1 MSLKPIILQQ
11 FCFVYKLIIQHDS
24 ISFLEENIGEFIRK
38 KRSSQEELI
47 NLINEIAKEYINN
60 NENNSFVEL
69 EKLKTVYHNL
79 TCLENIE
86 NVKTVLIDNDLMI
99 DDMDPNEFLRVV
111 NAFDMPSW
119 NYSNEKKGFIR
130 KLDPLK
136 KINPSK
142 GCINIERF
150 DLVYQ
155 RLKRWPGYLKQ
166 ATGFNKID
174 NKLPTIKDLRGR
186 TGQMFNI
193 FGMLTLS
200 KEGIYCIED
209 KDDILKLDLSECVF
223 DGIHA
228 EGNFVIVKGQYC
240 NGQIL
245 KVINMENP
253 PLECVDDTRREFG
266 RIDFL
271 GVPTSREDRE
281 DEMIKKCEATWKHL
295 FFAIISDVWLDKPE
309 TLKNLRKMLR
319 GYQRVK
325 MFPFVFV
332 FIGNFLSEPFLY
344 SDECSMK
351 YRAAFD
357 KLGALIAEFPSIAKS
372 SHFIFVPGNNDFN
385 FNGILPQRQISDLYT
400 ARLKR
405 KLPNAVFASNPCR
418 IKYCSQELVVFREDI
433 IHKFKRYSVEPSKLQ
448 NDQDCLEKKVIKN
461 LLQQSHLNP
470 LSSSLNSIAWD
481 YDHTLRLYPV
491 PDVLILADK
500 YQNYSFDI
508 PIASN
513 FIEDSLNNNNN
524 NDNNKCHCLNPSG
537 FSSSGYKWMVYYPAL
552 KKSELCELPTRGL

>member
-24 ISFLEENIGEFIRK
+24 ISFLEENISEFVRK

-47 NLINEIAKEYINN
+47 NLISDIAKEYINN
-60 NENNSFVEL
+60 NEHNSFVEL

-79 TCLENIE
+79 SCLENIE
-86 NVKTVLIDNDLMI
+86 NVKTVLVNNDLTI

-111 NAFDMPSW
+111 NAFDMPNW
-119 NYSNEKKGFIR
+119 NYSNEKKG
-130 KLDPLK
+130 KLNPLK

-166 ATGFNKID
+166 TTSFNKID

-200 KEGIYCIED
+200 KEGIYCLED
-209 KDDILKLDLSECVF
+209 KDDILKLDLSECVS
-223 DGIHA
+223 
-228 EGNFVIVKGQYC
+228 NFVIVKGQYC
-240 NGQIL
+240 DGQIF
-245 KVINMENP
+245 KVVNMENP
-253 PLECVDDTRREFG
+253 PLECADDTRREFG

-271 GVPTSREDRE
+271 GVSASREDRE
-281 DEMIKKCEATWKHL
+281 DEMIKKCEISWKHL

-325 MFPFVFV
+325 IFPFVFI
-332 FIGNFLSEPFLY
+332 FIGNFLSESFLY
-344 SDECSMK
+344 SDECSVK

-400 ARLKR
+400 ARLRR
-405 KLPNAVFASNPCR
+405 KLPNSVFASNPCR

-433 IHKFKRYSVEPSKLQ
+433 IYKFKRYSVEPSKLQ
-448 NDQDCLEKKVIKN
+448 NDQDSLEKKVIKN

-500 YQNYSFDI
+500 YQNYS
-508 PIASN
+508 
-513 FIEDSLNNNNN
+513 
-524 NDNNKCHCLNPSG
+524 G

-552 KKSELCELPTRGL
+552 KKSELW